1 MTKIDEISRRIL
13 RELRRDGRISNS
25 DLSEKVGLSPSACL
39 RRVRDLET
47 SGIIKG
53 YRAVLDAQMM
63 GNGFLAMVAVGLN
76 DHSTASQESFEKR
89 MARSPEV
96 TECMNVTGSVEYI
109 LRVECADL
117 SAYKQFHS
125 ETLGRLPQVHSITT
139 HVVMAAPIDTRG

>member
-1 MTKIDEISRRIL
+1 M
-13 RELRRDGRISNS
+13 RELRKDGRISNA
-25 DLSEKVGLSPSACL
+25 DLAERVGLSASACL

-47 SGIIKG
+47 AGVIRG
-53 YRAVLDAQMM
+53 YRAVLDPQKM
-63 GNGFLAMVAVGLN
+63 GLGFLAIVAVGLN
-76 DHSTASQESFEKR
+76 DHSTTSQEGFEKR

-117 SAYKQFHS
+117 AAYKRFHS
-125 ETLGRLPQVHSITT
+125 ETLGRLSQVHSITT